1 MYKISSWNMIFILY
15 PNDFWHERKIY
26 NFDPFNALLAVATN
40 IPVLLVTGFVV
51 QGHISGFSCSSE
63 PQAPQ
68 APRGAPRKTPT
79 GGAQRAGA
87 AALAR
92 IEQQHRP
99 KVQTSHD
106 AIRNQGR
113 LLYLFVLRNMKI
125 LVNFSHILSLCFS
138 KARTWSRG
146 GCHGGQSKEHW
157 CRGKSDICSFCL
169 HLAGRF
175 DFILIQNHTKPNIFA
190 DMLTESVWK

>member
-1 MYKISSWNMIFILY
+1 MHCWLLFQIY
-15 PNDFWHERKIY
+15 PSD
-26 NFDPFNALLAVATN
+26 LQ
-40 IPVLLVTGFVV
+40 TGFVV
-51 QGHISGFSCSSE
+51 EGHISGFSCSSK

-68 APRGAPRKTPT
+68 APHKAPRKAATD
-79 GGAQRAGA
+79 GAQRAGA

-92 IEQQHRP
+92 IDQQHRP

-113 LLYLFVLRNMKI
+113 LLDLFVLRNLKI

-138 KARTWSRG
+138 EARTWSRG
-146 GCHGGQSKEHW
+146 GCHSGQSEEHW

-175 DFILIQNHTKPNIFA
+175 DFILIQNHAKPNVLLICW
-190 DMLTESVWK
+190 LKVSENRGVR